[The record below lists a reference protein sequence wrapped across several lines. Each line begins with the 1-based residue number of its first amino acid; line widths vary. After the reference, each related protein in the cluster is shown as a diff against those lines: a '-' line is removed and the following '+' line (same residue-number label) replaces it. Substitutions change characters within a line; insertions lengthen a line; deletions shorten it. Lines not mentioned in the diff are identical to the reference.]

1 MIEVSVSL
9 GELVDKI
16 TILKIKQSMIKDG
29 DKLANVKA
37 ELKHLTD
44 AFDQYKKERNI
55 DVPVFLIDKLYS
67 INLSLWNIED
77 SIRIKEREQDFGDE
91 FVELARSVYLTND
104 QRFDTKRQINLY
116 DSASFQE
123 QKSYESYDA

>member
-1 MIEVSVSL
+1 MIDVSISL
-9 GELVDKI
+9 GELIDKI
-16 TILKIKQSMIKDG
+16 TILKIKQSMIKDA
-29 DKLANVKA
+29 DKLVSVKA

-44 AFDQYKKERNI
+44 AFDQYKKTHNI

-77 SIRIKEREQDFGDE
+77 WIRIKEREQDFGDE

-123 QKSYESYDA
+123 QKSYESCDA

>member
-1 MIEVSVSL
+1 MIEVSISL

-16 TILKIKQSMIKDG
+16 TILKIKQSMIKHD
-29 DKLANVKA
+29 DKLMNISA

-44 AFDQYKKERNI
+44 VFDQYKKDRNI
-55 DVPVFLIDKLYS
+55 DIPVFLIDKLYS

-77 SIRIKEREQDFGDE
+77 WIRIKERDQDFGEE

-116 DSASFQE
+116 DNASFQE
-123 QKSYESYDA
+123 QKSYESYDV

>member
-1 MIEVSVSL
+1 MISVSISL

-16 TILKIKQSMIKDG
+16 TILKIKQSMIKDD
-29 DKLANVKA
+29 DKLVNVKA

-44 AFDQYKKERNI
+44 VFSQYKKDRNI

-77 SIRIKEREQDFGDE
+77 WVRIKERDQDFGEE

-123 QKSYESYDA
+123 QKSYESYNV

>member
-1 MIEVSVSL
+1 MIDVSISL

-16 TILKIKQSMIKDG
+16 TILKIKQSMIKDA
-29 DKLANVKA
+29 DKLVNVKA

>member
-44 AFDQYKKERNI
+44 AFDQYKKEYNI

-77 SIRIKEREQDFGDE
+77 SIRIKERDQDFGKE
-91 FVELARSVYLTND
+91 FIDLARSVYLTND

-116 DSASFQE
+116 D
-123 QKSYESYDA
+123 